1 MRWQGVVG
9 LCYSY
14 VFFHAVS
21 DGRYDLSH
29 PPCTPTAKLYAG
41 SKTLAKR
48 GVNCLR
54 SAIAVIRRIAEG
66 MPSGR
71 SFVVSSGSFS

>member
-1 MRWQGVVG
+1 MWHAD
-9 LCYSY
+9 
-14 VFFHAVS
+14 VFFQAVS
-21 DGRYDLSH
+21 DGRYDH
-29 PPCTPTAKLYAG
+29 VARCTLTGKLYG
-41 SKTLAKR
+41 SKSLVKR